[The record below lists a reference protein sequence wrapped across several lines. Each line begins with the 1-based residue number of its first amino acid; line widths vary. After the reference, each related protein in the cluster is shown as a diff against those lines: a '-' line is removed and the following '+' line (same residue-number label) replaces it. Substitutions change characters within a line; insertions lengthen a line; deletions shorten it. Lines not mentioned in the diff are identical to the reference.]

1 MSKTKLLVID
11 DNKDLVSMI
20 KEYFK
25 NHNDIVVSLDAND
38 GVEGLKLIEK
48 RREDYDVIIL
58 DLIMPNKD
66 GISVLE
72 TMRKKNISKK
82 VVVLTSYN
90 NPEIIRRVSELGVN
104 YYILKPFELSEL
116 EKRVME
122 LSDNLLYNGKTV
134 DLYHNNLQISTTKI
148 LHELGV
154 PSHIKGYLYIR
165 EGIMMLYERPEVIG
179 GITKELYPEIASK
192 YNTTVSRVERAI
204 RHAIEVSWNRGNWQ
218 LMEEIFGHSVDI
230 DKAKPTNVR
239 WCHFM
244 ERKIVSFFQK
254 WKTDIIRK
262 PLMLYGPKQIGKT
275 FTVLEFG
282 KVEYKNVVYFNAS
295 NNKGLVELFKKEKA
309 TDKIIINLDSHNFIF
324 KIIINLSMISGET
337 ILEEDTLIVFD
348 NVDDIEIVRGL
359 KLFGSEVSKY
369 HIIAITSRR
378 ENLNS
383 FKGEGLQFKGMYE
396 MDFEEFLWSRDE
408 KQLANLIRESYEKKK
423 TCPFHKVALDLFY

>member
-1 MSKTKLLVID
+1 MSKTRLLVID

-25 NHNDIVVSLDAND
+25 NHNDIMVALDAND

-48 RREDYDVIIL
+48 RQEDYDVIIL

-72 TMRKKNISKK
+72 TMRKKNMSKRII
-82 VVVLTSYN
+82 VLTSYN

-116 EKRVME
+116 EKRIVD
-122 LSDNLLYNGKTV
+122 LSEGLSYDGKTV
-134 DLYHNNLQISTTKI
+134 DLHHNNLQISTTKI

-192 YNTTVSRVERAI
+192 FNTTVSRVERAI

-230 DKAKPTNVR
+230 DKAKPTNSE
-239 WCHFM
+239 F
-244 ERKIVSFFQK
+244 IV
-254 WKTDIIRK
+254 
-262 PLMLYGPKQIGKT
+262 
-275 FTVLEFG
+275 TVADKLRLEF
-282 KVEYKNVVYFNAS
+282 
-295 NNKGLVELFKKEKA
+295 NK
-309 TDKIIINLDSHNFIF
+309 
-324 KIIINLSMISGET
+324 
-337 ILEEDTLIVFD
+337 
-348 NVDDIEIVRGL
+348 
-359 KLFGSEVSKY
+359 
-369 HIIAITSRR
+369 TSV
-378 ENLNS
+378 LN
-383 FKGEGLQFKGMYE
+383 
-396 MDFEEFLWSRDE
+396 
-408 KQLANLIRESYEKKK
+408 
-423 TCPFHKVALDLFY
+423 